1 MRKQQILIRSIITQ
15 SALNFDQ
22 IHRQDMNLKQLSEQ
36 LGLSQTTVSRAL
48 NGYPEVN
55 EHTRQRVQKAAAE
68 GNYRPNL
75 RAMSLATGRAMA
87 IGHVI
92 PVAAQD
98 DVINPI
104 FAEFIAAASKT
115 YSRHGYELLL
125 KIAASEDE
133 EPTYRSL
140 VATRAVDGVVIH
152 SPQTKDNRVQ
162 VLNDTG
168 LPFVVHGRVHEEKAD
183 YNWVDMDNEGAFKQ
197 ATQLLLDLG
206 HKRIALLNG
215 QESMT
220 FAWLRRVGYIA
231 ALTANGIEPD
241 EALISS
247 SDLTERYGYQTASHL
262 LARSPRP
269 TALLV
274 SSYITALGVRR
285 AISHAGLVIGKDVS
299 VVTHDD
305 ELSFF
310 DNGGNIPQFTSTRS
324 SVREAGHLAADLL
337 IGQIDNPSKTP
348 VSKLVPTQLVIG
360 SSTGPCVEDR

>member
-1 MRKQQILIRSIITQ
+1 
-15 SALNFDQ
+15 
-22 IHRQDMNLKQLSEQ
+22 MNLKQLSEQ

-55 EHTRQRVQKAAAE
+55 EHTRLRVQKAAAD

-92 PVAAQD
+92 PVLAQD

-115 YSRHGYELLL
+115 YSQHNYELLL

-133 EPTYRSL
+133 EPIYRSL
-140 VATRAVDGVVIH
+140 AATRAVDGVVIH
-152 SPQTKDNRVQ
+152 SPQTNDSRVQ
-162 VLNDTG
+162 VLKDTG
-168 LPFVVHGRVHEEKAD
+168 LPFVVHGRVHQETAE

-197 ATQLLLDLG
+197 ATKLLLDLG
-206 HKRIALLNG
+206 HRKIALLNG
-215 QESMT
+215 LESMT
-220 FAWLRRVGYIA
+220 FAWLRRSGYEE
-231 ALTANGIEPD
+231 ALAGNGIEPD
-241 EALISS
+241 ESLMSS
-247 SDLTERYGYQTASHL
+247 SELTESYGYRTTSAL

-269 TALLV
+269 TAFLV
-274 SSYITALGVRR
+274 SSYIVALGVRR
-285 AISHAGLVIGKDVS
+285 AISHAGLLIGKDIS

-324 SVREAGHLAADLL
+324 SVRDAGHQAAELL
-337 IGQIDNPSKTP
+337 LRQIDNPAEKP
-348 VSKLVPTQLVIG
+348 VSKLIPTQLVIG